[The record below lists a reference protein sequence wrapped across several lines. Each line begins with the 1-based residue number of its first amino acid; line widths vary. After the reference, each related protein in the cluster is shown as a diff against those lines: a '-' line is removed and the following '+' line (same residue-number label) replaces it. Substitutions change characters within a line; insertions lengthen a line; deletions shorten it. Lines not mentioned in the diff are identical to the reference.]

1 MGHAYQQYLLQY
13 PIHRHR
19 LVVPMQTKE
28 IQDDDV
34 IETVGTMIA
43 VEGVV
48 EAAKAVEI
56 VGAERAADMSIG
68 AGTKVH
74 LVSPVSS
81 PT

>member
-1 MGHAYQQYLLQY
+1 
-13 PIHRHR
+13 
-19 LVVPMQTKE
+19 MQTKE

-48 EAAKAVEI
+48 EAVEI

>member
-1 MGHAYQQYLLQY
+1 MGHAYQQYLLRY

-19 LVVPMQTKE
+19 LVVPIQKKE
-28 IQDDDV
+28 IQEDDV

-48 EAAKAVEI
+48 EAVKAVEI
-56 VGAERAADMSIG
+56 VGAERVADMSIG

-74 LVSPVSS
+74 FVSPVSS